1 MNIFSPTPPFT
12 MKYKILLLLVLI
24 SLSSFTSVHKFY
36 VSVTEIEYN
45 EKVQSLQ
52 IISRVFIDDFENVL
66 KARYDGDIK
75 LGANSE
81 TSNAEDFI
89 KKYLEQKL
97 EITLD
102 GRLVEEKY
110 LGKEY
115 QNDMII
121 FYVEVPQVKR
131 FKEISV
137 RNSVLMD
144 LFEEQKNL
152 IHVEIDG
159 KTKSM
164 VLVSGND
171 KNTINF

>member
-1 MNIFSPTPPFT
+1 

-66 KARYDGDIK
+66 KARYDGDIR

-171 KNTINF
+171 KNSINF